1 MTIPTK
7 KTPRLN
13 INPITIGEK
22 ERPFNSLIL
31 IERPRAISASPKSV
45 ETN

>member
-1 MTIPTK
+1 MK

-13 INPITIGEK
+13 INPITMEEL

-31 IERPRAISASPKSV
+31 IEIPREISASPKSV
-45 ETN
+45 ETS